1 MCPTR
6 NVVIAQRVSVSPNA
20 SAKRHDETEP
30 SLPQRAP
37 NYQPWPSTNSKP
49 LETWR
54 SDEPDHDTNILCC
67 STGAMIIFTLSK
79 TSTPILYL

>member
-37 NYQPWPSTNSKP
+37 KYQPLPSINSKS
-49 LETWR
+49 LETWSR
-54 SDEPDHDTNILCC
+54 LISHIVTPTYFAVLQEP
-67 STGAMIIFTLSK
+67 
-79 TSTPILYL
+79 